1 MSNAKSTASRTH
13 AAERLMLP
21 EEVAEIYGVDP
32 KTVTR
37 WARAGR
43 IRSTKTPGGQWRI
56 YASEVEAHSDV
67 RVGGEAR

>member
-1 MSNAKSTASRTH
+1 MH
-13 AAERLMLP
+13 P
-21 EEVAEIYGVDP
+21 EEVARIYNVDP

-56 YASEVEAHSDV
+56 YASEVEVCSDARADGEV
-67 RVGGEAR
+67 R